1 MRCLSCNVVLSD
13 KEATRKYA
21 SSGTYVD
28 LCDHCFTDIADDV
41 AVIEGNDT
49 DGFEESSEEE

>member
-1 MRCLSCNVVLSD
+1 MRCLSCNVVLTD

-21 SSGTYVD
+21 SSATYVD
-28 LCDHCFTDIADDV
+28 LCDHCFTEISDDI

-49 DGFEESSEEE
+49 DGFEEQAEEE